1 MRISATGSLTE
12 DRRYRLAA
20 FRQPVSS
27 RSGAGH
33 CEGAASN
40 RPARHSRPA
49 VAGFSLI
56 ELLVVVFIIGLFA
69 GAAVLSLSV
78 AGPDRELERE
88 SFRLRSLLNAL
99 LEEAVLET
107 RNYGVVFTQ
116 RGYRF
121 VVYDY
126 QRLDWLE
133 PAGDYLLR
141 EHRFPEP
148 LELTLIMEDSQVAL
162 ASELGPASLE
172 QPVPQVV
179 LLATGE
185 MTPFEAQFYRD
196 PAGGRYVLTATLNG
210 SLEVTSH
217 GYNGS

>member
-12 DRRYRLAA
+12 DRRYRLTA
-20 FRQPVSS
+20 FRQRVSS
-27 RSGAGH
+27 PSAASR
-33 CEGAASN
+33 CESAASN
-40 RPARHSRPA
+40 CPARHSRPA
-49 VAGFSLI
+49 VAGFSLV

-69 GAAVLSLSV
+69 GAAMLSLSV

-88 SFRLRSLLNAL
+88 SFRLRTLLNAL

-141 EHRFPEP
+141 EHRFAEP
-148 LELTLIMEDSQVAL
+148 LELILIMEERQVAL
-162 ASELGPASLE
+162 ASELEPAPLE
-172 QPVPQVV
+172 RPVPQVL
-179 LLATGE
+179 LLASGE

-196 PAGGRYVLTATLNG
+196 PAGGRYVLTGTLDG
-210 SLEVTSH
+210 ALEVTSH
-217 GYNGS
+217 GFDGS